1 MPQVYIGIGSN
12 LGDRK
17 SNFEFAAQ
25 ELLIDHRIRE
35 LKRSPVYET
44 EPVGGEGQP
53 RYWNAVWSF
62 VTDLSPHDLL
72 HGMHAIEARA
82 GRQRVAKNEA
92 RILDLDIL
100 FYGNEICERQDCTIP
115 HPRLHERAFVLV
127 PFCDLAPE
135 FIHPVLK
142 KTIKVLL
149 SELRQETKF
158 KAQGW
163 SFDPMLYTLKRKP

>member
-1 MPQVYIGIGSN
+1 MTRVYLGIGSN

-17 SNFEFAAQ
+17 SNFGFAAQ
-25 ELLIDHRIRE
+25 ELLVDDRIRE

-44 EPVGGEGQP
+44 EPVGGEEQP

-62 VTDLSPHDLL
+62 VTDLSPQDLL
-72 HGMHAIEARA
+72 QEMHELEARA
-82 GRQRVAKNEA
+82 GRQRITKNEA
-92 RILDLDIL
+92 RVLDLDIL
-100 FYGNEICERQDCTIP
+100 FYGDETCERKNCIIP

-142 KTIKVLL
+142 KTMRVLL
-149 SELRQETKF
+149 SELNAKGEARGAKLV
-158 KAQGW
+158 
-163 SFDPMLYTLKRKP
+163 P